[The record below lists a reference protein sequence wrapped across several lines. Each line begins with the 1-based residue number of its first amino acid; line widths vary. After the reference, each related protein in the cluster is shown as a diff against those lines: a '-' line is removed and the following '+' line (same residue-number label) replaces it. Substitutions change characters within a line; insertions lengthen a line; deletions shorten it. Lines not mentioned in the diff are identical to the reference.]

1 MIYSCAHPYY
11 IHSLTHTRVI
21 GDMDEEV
28 FSMLFSDDWQ
38 KGPSIPHIDSLT
50 VSIDDYLT
58 DIEKWLPPYYYTK
71 FMRELFLLTVFS
83 YCMAIRRHA
92 DGSFCWTTEHNC
104 VARVADDHDRLVEY
118 FSQHEETLQRGGL
131 KPKSPDSSVVRI
143 NLFLPI
149 FVILIYFCKIL
160 PFF

>member
-1 MIYSCAHPYY
+1 
-11 IHSLTHTRVI
+11 
-21 GDMDEEV
+21 MDEEV
-28 FSMLFSDDWQ
+28 FSLLFSDEWQ

-50 VSIDDYLT
+50 DTIDDYLT

-92 DGSFCWTTEHNC
+92 DGSFGWTSENNC
-104 VARVADDHDRLVEY
+104 VARVAEDHDRLVDY

-131 KPKSPDSSVVRI
+131 KPKSPDSSVVRT
-143 NLFLPI
+143 NPFCQFLP
-149 FVILIYFCKIL
+149 FLLFFENFCHLLGARGAKHFKTNVSSYF
-160 PFF
+160 